1 MRCDRW
7 GGHDPRQV
15 GEAVRIALGIPH
27 AKHIEGRPESLRRLI
42 DAIVPSYPDE
52 LNGITLD
59 FCLFSER
66 ESNRSWARKLWEWGA
81 STDDD
86 WLLQLQDDVIVPP
99 FFWPALRAMLTN
111 FPHDCIGLE
120 AAHPAGPL
128 LAAQGHR
135 WYKTRA
141 WVVGVGWVLRRT
153 VVEELLKWDGPPEL
167 NEDDYIGAFLKMT
180 GRDAYHPIPT
190 IIQHDTTVPSAYMND
205 GHALRKA
212 TVTWENYPEASM
224 VDPDF
229 WRINAGSLAIDQEIP
244 MLVSPY
250 LDVCWFCLTPHM
262 VNRVAVRSTHT
273 GALVCGFCIANVVN
287 MHMGRRPG

>member
-1 MRCDRW
+1 
-7 GGHDPRQV
+7 
-15 GEAVRIALGIPH
+15 VRIALGIPH
-27 AKHIEGRPESLRRLI
+27 AKHIEGRPESYKRLI
-42 DAIVPSYPDE
+42 YDLGLERNTSGGG
-52 LNGITLD
+52 GITVRT
-59 FCLFSER
+59 FSER
-66 ESNRSWARKLWEWGA
+66 ESNRAWARRMWEWFVTEDA
-81 STDDD
+81 E
-86 WLLQLQDDVIVPP
+86 WCLQIQDDVLVAPR
-99 FFWPALRAMLTN
+99 FWRCLSAMLTN

-141 WVVGVGWVLRRT
+141 WVVGVGWVIRRS
-153 VVEELLKWDGPPEL
+153 VVEELLRWDGPAEL
-167 NEDDYIGAFLKMT
+167 NEDDYIGAFLNKT

-205 GHALRKA
+205 SHALRKA

-229 WRINAGSLAIDQEIP
+229 WRIENETP

-250 LDVCWFCLTPHM
+250 LDTCWFCLTPHM

-287 MHMGRRPG
+287 MHMGRRPV